1 MKSKKKTVLILVVLI
16 AGILI
21 FAIQRSQKETISPVI
36 PTVPPTPSV
45 PKKIQECPEAW
56 YKNMMPI
63 IVDDP
68 KDAEHAGEY
77 LIVDG
82 QRRELSEYDV
92 EWIVDNC
99 EVNKPQPI
107 F

>member
-1 MKSKKKTVLILVVLI
+1 MSSKKKIVP
-16 AGILI
+16 ILI
-21 FAIQRSQKETISPVI
+21 VIIASIVIFATQKSQKETRSPVV
-36 PTVPPTPSV
+36 PTLPPTPSV
-45 PKKIQECPEAW
+45 PEKIQECPEAW

-63 IVDDP
+63 IIDDP
-68 KDAEHAGEY
+68 KDAKHAGEY

-99 EVNKPQPI
+99 EVKEPQPI